1 MAAKAAMAQGAPN
14 YFTAEAMGFIL
25 AALFFNTLTAPV
37 VKMTQNAEGGYDY
50 NKWCIYFFAELM
62 KLGVA
67 LAWCF
72 KAYQENDQNVVKHF
86 NVDRSDFLQYAVP
99 GFVFFAQ
106 NNLSFLAL
114 QHMNSS
120 AFQLLMNTRIVSVAI
135 LAVIMLNKRMHALE
149 WTSIV
154 LLMVG
159 AMQYQLS
166 GCGDDGYKIDTMGLC
181 VMAVIVACAA
191 GGNVYTQKVMQRKM
205 DQPLMVQNAMLYVWG
220 VIFNGTNW
228 ILSAMPSADHHGAPV
243 ELFGDVGGVQV
254 FSMVFYAIYGLSIS
268 IILKRFGAITR
279 TFINTAA
286 ICFTALIDVLFFGA
300 EITPLELTTFGV
312 IMLAVYLHTVLAR
325 NYAPPPPPPPA
336 TPEV

>member
-1 MAAKAAMAQGAPN
+1 MTTTSGA
-14 YFTAEAMGFIL
+14 L
-25 AALFFNTLTAPV
+25 AASRLLVSRHRRDSSPGDDIVAPRR
-37 VKMTQNAEGGYDY
+37 
-50 NKWCIYFFAELM
+50 CIYFFAELM

-72 KAYQENDQNVVKHF
+72 KAYRENDREVVKHF
-86 NVDRSDFLQYAVP
+86 SVDRSDFLQYAVP

-325 NYAPPPPPPPA
+325 NYAPPPPPPPQ